1 LVKKEGKAGV
11 GGGKFKKM
19 KDDSQMH
26 EKEEDPSDEE
36 LEMPQLGS
44 QEEDSFEGPDEE
56 PIQL

>member
-1 LVKKEGKAGV
+1 
-11 GGGKFKKM
+11 M